1 MKRNVTIAAITA
13 AVLISGTTA
22 ATVAFADS
30 DGDRDRTS
38 TRSAGTVSL
47 ADDDRDDR
55 ADDASDDR
63 SDDRADDRAPAAAKS
78 AGISLDQAVAAAL
91 KSVPGTVTQAELDR
105 DDDDHNGRAVWEL
118 DVRGS
123 DKKWH
128 DVTVDA
134 ADGKVLKT
142 RDDDND
148 DRDDHAPRSSAVTL
162 NEAAAAALKTAPGT
176 ITSIDLDDDDDDNGS
191 RSNVLRWDVDVAGKD
206 GKQHELRVDA
216 KTGKVTVDRDDDGD
230 DRDDRAD
237 DRNDDRDD
245 HGDDRDDRNDDRDG
259 DDD

>member
-13 AVLISGTTA
+13 AVLIGGTTA

-30 DGDRDRTS
+30 DGDRDATS
-38 TRSAGTVSL
+38 TRSASSVSL
-47 ADDDRDDR
+47 ADDRDDRDDR
-55 ADDASDDR
+55 TDDASDDR
-63 SDDRADDRAPAAAKS
+63 SDDRAPAAGKTARVT
-78 AGISLDQAVAAAL
+78 LDEAVAAAL
-91 KSVPGTVTQAELDR
+91 KSVPGTVTEAGLDR

-134 ADGKVLKT
+134 DNGKVLKT

-176 ITSIDLDDDDDDNGS
+176 VTSIDLDDDDDDDNGG
-191 RSNVLRWDVDVAGKD
+191 RSNVLRWDVDIDGKD

-230 DRDDRAD
+230 DDRDDRAD

-245 HGDDRDDRNDDRDG
+245 KGDDRDDRDG

>member
-1 MKRNVTIAAITA
+1 MKRNVTIAAVTA
-13 AVLISGTTA
+13 AVLIGGTAA

-38 TRSAGTVSL
+38 TRSASTVSL
-47 ADDDRDDR
+47 ADDRDDR
-55 ADDASDDR
+55 TDDASDDR
-63 SDDRADDRAPAAAKS
+63 SDDRAPAAAKGS
-78 AGISLDQAVAAAL
+78 GISLDQAVAAAL

-105 DDDDHNGRAVWEL
+105 DDDDHDGRTVWEL

-134 ADGKVLKT
+134 DNGKVLKT

-148 DRDDHAPRSSAVTL
+148 DRDDHAPRSSTVTL
-162 NEAAAAALKTAPGT
+162 KQAADAALKTAPGS
-176 ITSIDLDDDDDDNGS
+176 ITSIGLDDDDDDDGKGS
-191 RSNVLRWDVDVAGKD
+191 KGSVLRWDVDIDGKD
-206 GKQHELRVDA
+206 GKSHELRVDA

-230 DRDDRAD
+230 DRDDSA
-237 DRNDDRDD
+237 
-245 HGDDRDDRNDDRDG
+245 DDRDDRNDDRDG

>member
-13 AVLISGTTA
+13 AVLIGGTTA

-38 TRSAGTVSL
+38 TRSASSVSL

-55 ADDASDDR
+55 DDRTDDASDDR
-63 SDDRADDRAPAAAKS
+63 SDDRAPAAAKS
-78 AGISLDQAVAAAL
+78 ARISLDQAVAAAL

-105 DDDDHNGRAVWEL
+105 DDDDHDGRAVWEL

-134 ADGKVLKT
+134 ANGKVLKT

-176 ITSIDLDDDDDDNGS
+176 ITSIDLDDDDDDDNG
-191 RSNVLRWDVDVAGKD
+191 RRGEVLRWDVDIAGKD

-230 DRDDRAD
+230 DDRDDRAD
-237 DRNDDRDD
+237 DRDDHDDR
-245 HGDDRDDRNDDRDG
+245 DDRDG

>member
-13 AVLISGTTA
+13 AVLIGGTTA

-38 TRSAGTVSL
+38 TRSASSVSL

-55 ADDASDDR
+55 TDDASDDR
-63 SDDRADDRAPAAAKS
+63 SDDRAPAAAKS
-78 AGISLDQAVAAAL
+78 ARISLDQAVAAAL

-105 DDDDHNGRAVWEL
+105 DDDDHDGRSVWEL

-134 ADGKVLKT
+134 GNGKVLKT

-162 NEAAAAALKTAPGT
+162 NEAAAAALKTAPGA
-176 ITSIDLDDDDDDNGS
+176 ITSIDLDDDDDDDDNG
-191 RSNVLRWDVDVAGKD
+191 RRGEVLRWDVDIAGKD

-230 DRDDRAD
+230 D
-237 DRNDDRDD
+237 
-245 HGDDRDDRNDDRDG
+245 DRDDRNDDRDDRDG

>member
-13 AVLISGTTA
+13 AVLIGGTAA

-47 ADDDRDDR
+47 ADDRDDR
-55 ADDASDDR
+55 TDDASDDR
-63 SDDRADDRAPAAAKS
+63 SDDRDPAAAKS

-91 KSVPGTVTQAELDR
+91 KSVPGTVTGAELDR
-105 DDDDHNGRAVWEL
+105 DDDDHDGRAVWEL

-134 ADGKVLKT
+134 GNGKVLKT

-162 NEAAAAALKTAPGT
+162 DEAAAAALKTAPGT
-176 ITSIDLDDDDDDNGS
+176 ITSIDLDDDDDDDNGS

-216 KTGKVTVDRDDDGD
+216 KTGKVTADRDDDGD

-245 HGDDRDDRNDDRDG
+245 QGDDRDDRDG

>member
-47 ADDDRDDR
+47 ADDDR
-55 ADDASDDR
+55 DDASDDR

-176 ITSIDLDDDDDDNGS
+176 ITSIDLDDDDDDDNGS
-191 RSNVLRWDVDVAGKD
+191 RSDVLRWDVDVAGKD

-237 DRNDDRDD
+237 DRDD

>member
-13 AVLISGTTA
+13 AVLIGGTTA

-30 DGDRDRTS
+30 DGDRDRDGKS
-38 TRSAGTVSL
+38 TGSASTVSL
-47 ADDDRDDR
+47 ADTDASDDRT
-55 ADDASDDR
+55 DDASDDR
-63 SDDRADDRAPAAAKS
+63 GDDRAPAAAKS

-91 KSVPGTVTQAELDR
+91 KSVPGTVTEAGLDR
-105 DDDDHNGRAVWEL
+105 DDDDHDGRAVWEL

-134 ADGKVLKT
+134 TSGKVLKT
-142 RDDDND
+142 RDGDDD

-162 NEAAAAALKTAPGT
+162 NEAAAAALKTAPGSV
-176 ITSIDLDDDDDDNGS
+176 TSIDLDDDDDDNGS
-191 RSNVLRWDVDVAGKD
+191 RSNVLRWDVDVDGKD

-216 KTGKVTVDRDDDGD
+216 QSGKVTVDRDD

-245 HGDDRDDRNDDRDG
+245 QGDDRDG
-259 DDD
+259 DDG

>member
-1 MKRNVTIAAITA
+1 MKRNVTIAAVTA
-13 AVLISGTTA
+13 AVLIGGTAA

-38 TRSAGTVSL
+38 TRSASTVSL
-47 ADDDRDDR
+47 ADERDDRDDR
-55 ADDASDDR
+55 TDDASDDR
-63 SDDRADDRAPAAAKS
+63 SDDRAPAAAKS

-105 DDDDHNGRAVWEL
+105 DDDDHDGRTVWEL

-134 ADGKVLKT
+134 DNGKVLKT

-162 NEAAAAALKTAPGT
+162 NEAAAAALKTAPGS
-176 ITSIDLDDDDDDNGS
+176 ITSIDLDDDDDDDGKGS
-191 RSNVLRWDVDVAGKD
+191 RGNVLRWDVDIAGKD
-206 GKQHELRVDA
+206 GKQHELHVDA

-230 DRDDRAD
+230 DRDDSA
-237 DRNDDRDD
+237 
-245 HGDDRDDRNDDRDG
+245 DDRDDRDDDRDG
-259 DDD
+259 DDG

>member
-1 MKRNVTIAAITA
+1 MKRNVTIAAVTA
-13 AVLISGTTA
+13 AVLIGGTAA

-38 TRSAGTVSL
+38 TRSASTVSL
-47 ADDDRDDR
+47 ADDRDDR
-55 ADDASDDR
+55 TDDASDDR
-63 SDDRADDRAPAAAKS
+63 SDDRAPAAAKGS
-78 AGISLDQAVAAAL
+78 GISLDQAVAAAL

-105 DDDDHNGRAVWEL
+105 DDDDHDGRTMWEL

-134 ADGKVLKT
+134 DNGKVLKT

-148 DRDDHAPRSSAVTL
+148 DRDDHAPRSSTVTL
-162 NEAAAAALKTAPGT
+162 KQAADAALKTAPGS
-176 ITSIDLDDDDDDNGS
+176 ITSIGLDDDDDDDGKGNKG
-191 RSNVLRWDVDVAGKD
+191 NVLRWDVDIAGKD
-206 GKQHELRVDA
+206 GKSHELRVDA

-230 DRDDRAD
+230 DRDDSA
-237 DRNDDRDD
+237 
-245 HGDDRDDRNDDRDG
+245 DDRDDRNDDRDG

>member
-13 AVLISGTTA
+13 AVLIGGTTA

-38 TRSAGTVSL
+38 TRSASTVSL
-47 ADDDRDDR
+47 ADSDATDDRT
-55 ADDASDDR
+55 DDASDDR
-63 SDDRADDRAPAAAKS
+63 SDDRAPAAAKG
-78 AGISLDQAVAAAL
+78 ARISLDEAVAAAL
-91 KSVPGTVTQAELDR
+91 KSVPGTVTEAELDE
-105 DDDDHNGRAVWEL
+105 DDDDHDGRAVWEL

-134 ADGKVLKT
+134 GNGKVLKT
-142 RDDDND
+142 RGDDND
-148 DRDDHAPRSSAVTL
+148 DRDRHAPRSSAVTL
-162 NEAAAAALKTAPGT
+162 NEAAAAALKTAPGAV
-176 ITSIDLDDDDDDNGS
+176 TSIDLDDDGDDDSGS
-191 RSNVLRWDVDVAGKD
+191 RSDVLRWDVDIAGKD

-216 KTGKVTVDRDDDGD
+216 RTGKATVDRDDDN
-230 DRDDRAD
+230 DRAD
-237 DRNDDRDD
+237 DRNGDQDD
-245 HGDDRDDRNDDRDG
+245 HGDDRDDRDG

>member
-13 AVLISGTTA
+13 AVLIGGTTA

-38 TRSAGTVSL
+38 TRSASSVSL

-55 ADDASDDR
+55 DDRTDDASDDR
-63 SDDRADDRAPAAAKS
+63 SDDRAPAAAKS
-78 AGISLDQAVAAAL
+78 ARISLDQAVAAAL

-105 DDDDHNGRAVWEL
+105 DDDDHDGRAVWEL

-134 ADGKVLKT
+134 TNGKVLKT

-176 ITSIDLDDDDDDNGS
+176 ITSIDLDDDDDDDNG
-191 RSNVLRWDVDVAGKD
+191 RRGEVLRWDVDIAGKD

-216 KTGKVTVDRDDDGD
+216 KTGKVTVDRDDD
-230 DRDDRAD
+230 RDDRAD
-237 DRNDDRDD
+237 DR
-245 HGDDRDDRNDDRDG
+245 HDRDDRDDRDG

>member
-13 AVLISGTTA
+13 AVLIGGTTA

-38 TRSAGTVSL
+38 TRSTSSVSL
-47 ADDDRDDR
+47 ADDRDDR
-55 ADDASDDR
+55 TDDASDDR
-63 SDDRADDRAPAAAKS
+63 SDDRAPAAAKN
-78 AGISLDQAVAAAL
+78 ARLSLDQAVAAAL
-91 KSVPGTVTQAELDR
+91 KSVPGTVAQAELDR
-105 DDDDHNGRAVWEL
+105 DDDDHDGRTVWEL

-134 ADGKVLKT
+134 DNGKVLKT
-142 RDDDND
+142 RYDDN
-148 DRDDHAPRSSAVTL
+148 DDHAPRSSAVTL

-176 ITSIDLDDDDDDNGS
+176 VTSIDLDDDDDDDNGS
-191 RSNVLRWDVDVAGKD
+191 RSDVLRWDVDIAGKD

-216 KTGKVTVDRDDDGD
+216 ETGKVTVDRDDDGD
-230 DRDDRAD
+230 D
-237 DRNDDRDD
+237 NRDD
-245 HGDDRDDRNDDRDG
+245 HGDDRDDRDG

>member
-13 AVLISGTTA
+13 AVLIGGTTA

-38 TRSAGTVSL
+38 TRSASSVSL

-55 ADDASDDR
+55 TDDASDDR
-63 SDDRADDRAPAAAKS
+63 DDRAPAVAKS
-78 AGISLDQAVAAAL
+78 ARISLDQAVAAAL

-105 DDDDHNGRAVWEL
+105 DDDDHDGRSVWEL

-134 ADGKVLKT
+134 GDGKILKT

-162 NEAAAAALKTAPGT
+162 NEAAAAALKTAPGA
-176 ITSIDLDDDDDDNGS
+176 ITSIDLDDDDDDNG
-191 RSNVLRWDVDVAGKD
+191 RRGEVLRWDVDIAGKD

-230 DRDDRAD
+230 DDRDDRAD
-237 DRNDDRDD
+237 DRNDDRD
-245 HGDDRDDRNDDRDG
+245 G